1 MKLQDSS
8 IGHIAKILQMAI
20 LAGTDI
26 VDHLR
31 MVRFE
36 VDDDQTLK
44 LNEEYEKVFNESI
57 EQMMSNAS
65 QQEEKQD

>member
-20 LAGTDI
+20 LTGTDI

-36 VDDDQTLK
+36 IDDDQTLK

-57 EQMMSNAS
+57 EKMMLNAT
-65 QQEEKQD
+65 QHEEKQD

>member
-20 LAGTDI
+20 LTGTDI

-36 VDDDQTLK
+36 LDDDQTLK

-57 EQMMSNAS
+57 EKMMLNAT

>member
-20 LAGTDI
+20 LTGTDI

-44 LNEEYEKVFNESI
+44 INEEYEKVFNESI
-57 EQMMSNAS
+57 EKMMLNAT

>member
-20 LAGTDI
+20 LTGTDI

-57 EQMMSNAS
+57 EKMMSNAS

>member
-20 LAGTDI
+20 LTGTDI

-36 VDDDQTLK
+36 LDDDQTLK

-57 EQMMSNAS
+57 EKMMSNAT